1 MVSHETIDK
10 RGLAY
15 ATAIVEHIESDPAQQ
30 AVKRAQERCKRWLK
44 EVPSQ
49 DLLAWE
55 ALLSR
60 PWTEIKKNLLERSE
74 HGNRLRQNNPFCG
87 VLTHQERWAIHRAF
101 RHYET

>member
-49 DLLAWE
+49 DLLVWE

-60 PWTEIKKNLLERSE
+60 PWTEIKKSLLERSE

-101 RHYET
+101 RHHET